1 MFANDGSTGYEELSL
16 FKLYTHILYLSKR
29 TSKREQR

>member
-16 FKLYTHILYLSKR
+16 FKLYTHIIFKQKNKQKE
-29 TSKREQR
+29 TT